1 MVVGS
6 RWYKFDFHNHTPA
19 SEDYADKTLSDR
31 EWLLSYMRRQVD
43 AVIISDHNTGAKIDS
58 LKAELQRMKV
68 DAGEGGLEGFR
79 PLTLFPGVELTATGN
94 VHILAVLNPECT

>member
-6 RWYKFDFHNHTPA
+6 RWYRFDFHNHTPA
-19 SEDYADKTLSDR
+19 SADYADNTLTDR

-43 AVIISDHNTGAKIDS
+43 AVVISDHNTGAKIDS
-58 LKAELQRMKV
+58 LKAELQRMTL

-79 PLTLFPGVELTATGN
+79 PLTLFRG
-94 VHILAVLNPECT
+94 